1 MTCCSSPRVDPETRA
16 PPRRLISLDAV
27 RGIASLI
34 VVFSHCYLTI
44 PEEPRSRFE
53 AGLLWPK
60 LLFLLHNGDG
70 AVMIFF
76 CSERICPRIAVFPWN
91 TANLRALCPENVFAV
106 SQACF
111 CGIDLHRRLSLW
123 PYQPAG
129 SPRRKRLV
137 QYPLASVVAGR
148 FRSCR
153 TFPDDRN
160 RAGHELRYCDVVTR
174 LRNAHFVTLPASD
187 VSYAGTCAA
196 PSLRHC

>member
-76 CSERICPRIAVFPWN
+76 VLSGYVLALPFFRGTQPTYARYVLKRLCRIYMLLRHRSSSPPVFM
-91 TANLRALCPENVFAV
+91 AL
-106 SQACF
+106 
-111 CGIDLHRRLSLW
+111 
-123 PYQPAG
+123 PAG
-129 SPRRKRLV
+129 RQSPPQAIGSIPFGLRR
-137 QYPLASVVAGR
+137 GR
-148 FRSCR
+148 AVPFL
-153 TFPDDRN
+153 PDI
-160 RAGHELRYCDVVTR
+160 
-174 LRNAHFVTLPASD
+174 S
-187 VSYAGTCAA
+187 
-196 PSLRHC
+196 